1 MIDHKR
7 LERLVQLM
15 IDNDLSE
22 LDLRDKDETVTLK
35 RVGSA
40 PTPGPTHPA
49 PAAPT
54 EGAGSSGPPPGVD
67 DRNDGL
73 IAVESPMVGTFYTR
87 PNPESDPFVKVG
99 AAVGPDSV
107 VCLIEA
113 MKVFNEVQAGA
124 AGTIERIVVEDG
136 EPVEFGQRLFLI
148 RPN

>member
-35 RVGSA
+35 RAGSA
-40 PTPGPTHPA
+40 PTPGPAHPA